1 MKLPEGGRVN
11 CFFSVFWSHTCD
23 VIVFPHQSVPHDA
36 KHPSGHCRQ
45 KHTRCVPLRIFLIG
59 DMIQI
64 PSEIWVSLIH
74 RQDISRPIKG
84 PLEESLMYFVPLVW
98 RVKSHKCQCT
108 CQLFYCKIY
117 TWFQNQT
124 IKIWNL
130 GTQTLGQACC
140 ILHDWSFHTWLV
152 QAFWVVFFFF
162 FNAASLPR
170 NFSKEGE
177 TASRSKLTYS
187 SVNQWQWRILWRKPD
202 FQTGF
207 NYCIRLLPQLIKII
221 LQTILFQT
229 SFQS

>member
-36 KHPSGHCRQ
+36 EHPSGHCRQ

-64 PSEIWVSLIH
+64 PSEIWVLLIH

-98 RVKSHKCQCT
+98 RVKSHRCQCT

-162 FNAASLPR
+162 LMLLHCHVISQKREKLHQGQSWHIPLWTNGSEGYSGESLIFR
-170 NFSKEGE
+170 LVLITVS
-177 TASRSKLTYS
+177 
-187 SVNQWQWRILWRKPD
+187 
-202 FQTGF
+202 GF
-207 NYCIRLLPQLIKII
+207 FLN
-221 LQTILFQT
+221 
-229 SFQS
+229 